1 MQARSRFAQLY
12 DHLGYTFSDEILL
25 QQALTHR
32 SASKKHNERLEFLGD
47 AVLGM
52 VIGEKLFEAFP
63 DETLADIGS
72 KLALGDV
79 IQLGSGEMKSGG
91 HRRASILADA
101 VEAIL
106 GAVYRESGF
115 DTVKKVILQLF
126 APRIAQLDPN
136 AHPKDSK
143 TRLQE
148 WLQARKLKLPEYAV
162 ETISGKDHN
171 QTFEV
176 SCQVQNQPTKTL
188 GRAQSRRRAEQEA
201 ALKMLNRLLDD
212 NE

>member
-1 MQARSRFAQLY
+1 
-12 DHLGYTFSDEILL
+12 
-25 QQALTHR
+25 
-32 SASKKHNERLEFLGD
+32 
-47 AVLGM
+47 
-52 VIGEKLFEAFP
+52 
-63 DETLADIGS
+63 
-72 KLALGDV
+72 
-79 IQLGSGEMKSGG
+79 MKSGG